1 MRIEDNIYGE
11 FEIEG
16 VLEELINTKVVQ
28 RLKNIHQGGA
38 SYLVNHNWNV
48 TRYEHSVGTMIFIKM
63 IGGSIEEQI
72 AGLLHD
78 ISHTAFSHVVDFALN
93 KSNEDYHEE
102 IFEKIVEASDI
113 PKILTKYGYDYKD
126 ILYNEKKWT
135 LLERSAP
142 ALCADR
148 IDYTLR
154 DMYSYGYISLVAI
167 KNFLDSLE
175 VKDGEIVIN
184 SINAAEW
191 FVNTYYKEV
200 IDFFLNPLGIYANDR
215 LSKAIKFALS
225 LNEITLDDLLKDD
238 NYVLNILK
246 NSKNE
251 EVISLIK
258 SLNYD
263 VKVVEDKDKYDIHQI
278 NKLRLIDP
286 TVIIDGITSRASEK
300 STLIKILGEKAMQKS
315 KEGVFVKIN

>member
-38 SYLVNHNWNV
+38 SYLVNPNWNV

-215 LSKAIKFALS
+215 LSKAIKFALN

>member
-1 MRIEDNIYGE
+1 MRIEDKIYGK
-11 FEIEG
+11 FEVEG

-38 SYLVNHNWNV
+38 SYLVNPNWNV
-48 TRYEHSVGTMIFIKM
+48 TRYEHSIGTMIFIKL
-63 IGGSIEEQI
+63 IGGSLEEQI

-102 IFEKIVEASDI
+102 IFERIVETSDI
-113 PKILTKYGYDYKD
+113 PKILTKHGYDYKD

-135 LLERSAP
+135 ILERSAP

-200 IDFFLNPLGIYANDR
+200 IGFFLNPLNIYAYNR
-215 LSKAIKFALS
+215 LSNALKVA
-225 LNEITLDDLLKDD
+225 LDNEI
-238 NYVLNILK
+238 
-246 NSKNE
+246 
-251 EVISLIK
+251 
-258 SLNYD
+258 
-263 VKVVEDKDKYDIHQI
+263 I
-278 NKLRLIDP
+278 NL
-286 TVIIDGITSRASEK
+286 
-300 STLIKILGEKAMQKS
+300 
-315 KEGVFVKIN
+315 

>member
-1 MRIEDNIYGE
+1 MRIEDKIYGK
-11 FEIEG
+11 FEVEG

-38 SYLVNHNWNV
+38 SYLVNPNWNV
-48 TRYEHSVGTMIFIKM
+48 TRYEHSIGTMIFIKL
-63 IGGSIEEQI
+63 IGGSLEEQI

-102 IFEKIVEASDI
+102 IFERIVETSDI
-113 PKILTKYGYDYKD
+113 PKILTKHGYDYKD

-135 LLERSAP
+135 ILERSAP

-200 IDFFLNPLGIYANDR
+200 IGFFLNPLNIYAYNR
-215 LSKAIKFALS
+215 LSNALKVA
-225 LNEITLDDLLKDD
+225 LDNDIITLEDLLQDD

-246 NSKNE
+246 NSKNQE
-251 EVISLIK
+251 IRSLIK

-263 VKVVEDKDKYDIHQI
+263 VKVVEDKDEYDIHQV

-286 TVIIDGITSRASEK
+286 TVIIDGVICKASEK
-300 STLIKILGEKAMQKS
+300 STLIKILGEQAMKKS
-315 KEGVFVKIN
+315 KEGVFVKFN